1 MIRRP
6 LHPRFTQA
14 VLAGEK
20 FTTIRDG
27 QWPVGKPIM
36 LYNWSGAPYRSKQV
50 DVAQIT
56 VTGFWPIQITHD
68 VGGGMRYR
76 HGMGGVI
83 PLWQTE
89 GFTSRDDLDAWFRPL
104 VKPGHTITKTLM
116 RFKLVNTQ

>member
-68 VGGGMRYR
+68 HGGGMYYE
-76 HGMGGVI
+76 HGMESQL

-89 GFTSRDDLDAWFRPL
+89 GFTSRDDLDAWFRPMI
-104 VKPGHTITKTLM
+104 KPGCTVSKTLM
-116 RFKLVNTQ
+116 RFALRNTK